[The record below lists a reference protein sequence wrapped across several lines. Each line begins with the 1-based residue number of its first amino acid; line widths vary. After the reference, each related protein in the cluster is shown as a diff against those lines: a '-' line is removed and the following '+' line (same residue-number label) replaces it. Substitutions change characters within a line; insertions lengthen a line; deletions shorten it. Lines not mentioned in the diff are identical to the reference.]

1 MEGDLALVFPLA
13 ENRADERRF
22 SRAVGPNQR
31 NNLPTVH
38 VQIDIVQNDLRANSD
53 RQVFNFE
60 AAGVFAAAGIC
71 MLVNHPSASFTMSMF
86 SRMAAK

>member
-22 SRAVGPNQR
+22 SRAVGTNQR
-31 NNLPTVH
+31 DNLTAVH
-38 VQIDIVQNDLRANSD
+38 VQIDIVQNDLRADSD

-60 AAGVFAAAGIC
+60 AAGIFAAAGSC
-71 MLVNHPSASFTMSMF
+71 VSVDHPSASFTMSMF
-86 SRMAAK
+86 CRIAAK